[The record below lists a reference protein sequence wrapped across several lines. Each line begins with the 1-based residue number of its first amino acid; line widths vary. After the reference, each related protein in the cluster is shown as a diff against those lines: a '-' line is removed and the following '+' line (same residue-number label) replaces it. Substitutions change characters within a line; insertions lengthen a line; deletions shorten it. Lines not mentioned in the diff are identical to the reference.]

1 MREEVTMEIIPIR
14 WSAKDNGG
22 EGGSLSFLTFYHQT
36 AFLFS
41 RRMSLLESLLKHPY
55 LMAATG
61 GAIGSVGRVMMSSLV
76 ARWTGEDFP
85 FGTITV
91 NVTGA
96 LLMGMLA
103 GFGETDPGK
112 LMFTQP
118 ARTFLMIGVLGG
130 YTTFSSFSLQT
141 FLLMEQGNLLGAAL
155 NVLLSVVLC
164 VAGIW
169 AGFML
174 IRAFQ

>member
-1 MREEVTMEIIPIR
+1 MPM
-14 WSAKDNGG
+14 
-22 EGGSLSFLTFYHQT
+22 
-36 AFLFS
+36 
-41 RRMSLLESLLKHPY
+41 LETLLKHPY
-55 LMAATG
+55 LMAALG
-61 GAIGSVGRVMMSSLV
+61 GAIGSVGRVMMSSFV

-85 FGTITV
+85 FGTIAV

-112 LMFTQP
+112 LVFTQP
-118 ARTFLMIGVLGG
+118 ARSFLMIGVLGG

-141 FLLMEQGNLLGAAL
+141 FLLIEQGNLLGAAL
-155 NVLLSVVLC
+155 NVILSVVLC
-164 VAGIW
+164 VIGIW

-174 IRAFQ
+174 VRAFQ

>member
-1 MREEVTMEIIPIR
+1 M
-14 WSAKDNGG
+14 ALLD
-22 EGGSLSFLTFYHQT
+22 SL
-36 AFLFS
+36 
-41 RRMSLLESLLKHPY
+41 MKHPY
-55 LMAATG
+55 VMAAVG
-61 GAIGSVGRVMMSSLV
+61 GAIGSVGRVMMTTFV

-85 FGTITV
+85 FGTIAV

-103 GFGETDPGK
+103 GVGETDPGK
-112 LMFTQP
+112 LIFSES

-130 YTTFSSFSLQT
+130 YTTFSTFSLQT
-141 FLLMEQGNLLGAAL
+141 FLLMEQGNFLGAAL
-155 NVLLSVVLC
+155 NILLSVVLC

-174 IRAFQ
+174 IRALQ

>member
-1 MREEVTMEIIPIR
+1 M
-14 WSAKDNGG
+14 ALLD
-22 EGGSLSFLTFYHQT
+22 SL
-36 AFLFS
+36 
-41 RRMSLLESLLKHPY
+41 MKHPY
-55 LMAATG
+55 VRAAVG
-61 GAIGSVGRVMMSSLV
+61 GAIGSVGRVMMTTFV

-85 FGTITV
+85 FGTIAV

-103 GFGETDPGK
+103 GVGETDPGK
-112 LMFTQP
+112 LIFSES

-130 YTTFSSFSLQT
+130 YTTFSTFSLQT
-141 FLLMEQGNLLGAAL
+141 FLLMEQGNFLGAAL
-155 NVLLSVVLC
+155 NILLSVVLC

-174 IRAFQ
+174 IRALQ